1 MEEEMDLDEVVNDA
15 LALCK
20 RCGNAVKVLAVDD
33 MDKQHKFLSAL
44 MIDNSLY
51 WLSQTIR
58 LLADNIMDLEDQ
70 LEELQEDDEEE
81 D

>member
-20 RCGNAVKVLAVDD
+20 RCGNAVTVLAADD

-44 MIDNSLY
+44 MINNSLY

-58 LLADNIMDLEDQ
+58 ILAANIMDLEDQ
-70 LEELQEDDEEE
+70 LDELQEDDEEE

>member
-20 RCGNAVKVLAVDD
+20 RCGNAVKVLASND

-44 MIDNSLY
+44 IIDNSLY
-51 WLSQTIR
+51 WLSQAIR
-58 LLADNIMDLEDQ
+58 ILADNIMDLEDQ

>member
-20 RCGNAVKVLAVDD
+20 RCGNAVKVLAADD

-44 MIDNSLY
+44 IIDNSLY

-58 LLADNIMDLEDQ
+58 ILADNIMDLEDQ
-70 LEELQEDDEEE
+70 LDELREDDEEE